1 MCFRK
6 HRKDA
11 GSCCENS
18 CENCQCFGVWL
29 SQLQLLRY
37 LILHRIFKKE
47 TVTMSRNL
55 RSESGRG
62 GNVFSRECCV
72 WDFAFAKSGKNRKN
86 WGEKKEVNFFYQT
99 FSHRMISEAEA
110 LVSICANLQFGEVC
124 EYHRGSFRIKWLDR
138 SDPDSAQRNQKEN
151 LGHCWHFQDYIN
163 NCVASLTLYS
173 L

>member
-55 RSESGRG
+55 RSESGG
-62 GNVFSRECCV
+62 ETYFQGNVVFGILLLQNLVKTERTE
-72 WDFAFAKSGKNRKN
+72 GRKR
-86 WGEKKEVNFFYQT
+86 K
-99 FSHRMISEAEA
+99 
-110 LVSICANLQFGEVC
+110 
-124 EYHRGSFRIKWLDR
+124 
-138 SDPDSAQRNQKEN
+138 
-151 LGHCWHFQDYIN
+151 
-163 NCVASLTLYS
+163 
-173 L
+173 

>member
-29 SQLQLLRY
+29 SQLQLVRY

-55 RSESGRG
+55 RSESGQG

-86 WGEKKEVNFFYQT
+86 
-99 FSHRMISEAEA
+99 
-110 LVSICANLQFGEVC
+110 
-124 EYHRGSFRIKWLDR
+124 
-138 SDPDSAQRNQKEN
+138 
-151 LGHCWHFQDYIN
+151 
-163 NCVASLTLYS
+163 
-173 L
+173 